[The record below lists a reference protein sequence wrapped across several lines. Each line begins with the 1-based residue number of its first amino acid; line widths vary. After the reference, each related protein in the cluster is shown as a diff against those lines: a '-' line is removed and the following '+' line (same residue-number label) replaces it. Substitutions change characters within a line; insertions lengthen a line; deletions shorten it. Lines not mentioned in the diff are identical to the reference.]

1 MHRVAYVVVGLEAL
15 AIGIYV
21 VSARVADSF
30 LPERGGSGD
39 ATSIYLWNGRAAIA
53 FWLLV
58 ALWLVALGR
67 VALRALRSSG
77 SVDAVARTPSRGVD
91 ALAVAFPILGLLI
104 GYAGL
109 LVLD

>member
-21 VSARVADSF
+21 VSVRVADSF

-39 ATSIYLWNGRAAIA
+39 ATSIHLWNGRAVLA
-53 FWLLV
+53 WLLV

-67 VALRALRSSG
+67 VALRARRISG
-77 SVDAVARTPSRGVD
+77 SVAAVARTPLRGVD

>member
-1 MHRVAYVVVGLEAL
+1 MHRVAHIVVGLEAL
-15 AIGIYV
+15 AIGVYF
-21 VSARVADSF
+21 VSVHVADSF

-39 ATSIYLWNGRAAIA
+39 ATSIYLWNGRAALA

-67 VALRALRSSG
+67 VALRALRISG
-77 SVDAVARTPSRGVD
+77 SVAAVTWMPPRGVD
-91 ALAVAFPILGLLI
+91 ALAVALPILGVLV